1 MEIFSIFMSLD
12 EKDLVILKIL
22 KENSKLTSSQISKET
37 RIPITTIHNRIK
49 KLENS
54 SIIKKYTV
62 KINYEKIGK
71 PLKAYILVTANQH
84 PLNNKKISQE
94 EIGKKIKMVE
104 DVDYVDIITGV
115 SDLIVQIRASTM
127 KELNNFITEKLR
139 NVEGVERTQTL
150 MVLKEM

>member
-1 MEIFSIFMSLD
+1 MSLD